1 MLTDQGAS
9 RRELTEELAGLDALE
24 LTDEKRQGR
33 GRRIWSATWPKLAAV
48 GIVLGIWQTLSWI
61 GWREPY
67 AFAPPADAFGALWDY
82 AEDGTL
88 ADVTLL
94 TVRRAAMGFAVA
106 IVIGVVVGSL
116 VARMRPLRA
125 AVGSLITG
133 IQTMPSVAW
142 VPFALLVFG
151 LDLEKAIMLV
161 MVLGAAPSIANGII
175 SGSDHIPPVLLRA
188 GRVLG
193 ARGWSAYRHIIL
205 PAAMPS
211 FVGGLKQGW
220 AFLWRSLMAAELI
233 AQVPG
238 ELGVGGL
245 LQQNRQLSR
254 SDGVIAMMIVILV
267 IGIAVDALV
276 FSRMDKAIRRRWGL
290 IDTATS

>member
-1 MLTDQGAS
+1 M
-9 RRELTEELAGLDALE
+9 
-24 LTDEKRQGR
+24 
-33 GRRIWSATWPKLAAV
+33 
-48 GIVLGIWQTLSWI
+48 
-61 GWREPY
+61 
-67 AFAPPADAFGALWDY
+67 
-82 AEDGTL
+82 
-88 ADVTLL
+88 
-94 TVRRAAMGFAVA
+94 RRAAAGFLVS
-106 IVIGVVVGSL
+106 IVIGVIVGSL
-116 VARMRPLRA
+116 VSRIRPLRA
-125 AVGSLITG
+125 AFGSLITG

-142 VPFALLVFG
+142 VPFALLLFG

-175 SGSDHIPPVLLRA
+175 QGSDHIPPVLLRA

-193 ARGWSAYRHIIL
+193 ARGFAAYRHVVL

-238 ELGVGGL
+238 EQGIGQL
-245 LQQNRQLSR
+245 LNINRNLSR
-254 SDGVIAMMIVILV
+254 QDGVMAMMIVILV

-276 FSRMDKAIRRRWGL
+276 FSQMDKAIRRRWGL
-290 IDTATS
+290 IDVARLTSARRVGSANCCRRRSFSGVRRLARGAAIVAQRPPAVPARSANVLLARMLIVSSRTCSHTWRSEQPIVIGHSSGCLRVAQSIGAN